1 MLWLEIQNRKNQ
13 FIPVAVLLLN
23 VVQQKQNNLP
33 LRLDFTAMVILN
45 YHT

>member
-1 MLWLEIQNRKNQ
+1 MNQ

-23 VVQQKQNNLP
+23 VVQQKQDNL
-33 LRLDFTAMVILN
+33 LLGLDFTGLVSLN